1 MITWVQAALL
11 GLMSCTAASIPA
23 ALGTTIGNYTLNRP
37 LIASLFVGLIL
48 GDVEGCIKLA
58 IPMQIIYIAVVT
70 PGGTVAADL
79 RAVSYIGIPLAYAT
93 AKSQGLDL
101 GGLEALGLAG
111 SIGALVGTVGTVQF
125 YGTAMMNL
133 VWQHIGWA
141 RLDKKDFNIITK
153 VNVILPLISHILV
166 SFIPVMLITYY
177 GAGAVTDFKTALPMD
192 SWYMKSLF
200 TIGSLLPA
208 VGIAILLK
216 SVVSKATD
224 LIFFLFGFTVAASMH
239 LTLIAATAVGVV
251 FALINYQMTM
261 IRLGGAKTNTN
272 EEEDI

>member
-101 GGLEALGLAG
+101 GGPEAQGLAG
-111 SIGALVGTVGTVQF
+111 SIGALVGTVGFWYHNKGQCDTSVDFSYTCILYSCYVDYLLWSWSCNGLQNRTPNGFLVYEITIYHRQLTACCGDCNPAEICSKQSNQF
-125 YGTAMMNL
+125 DFL
-133 VWQHIGWA
+133 PVWIHGCGIHA
-141 RLDKKDFNIITK
+141 FN
-153 VNVILPLISHILV
+153 
-166 SFIPVMLITYY
+166 
-177 GAGAVTDFKTALPMD
+177 TDCGNCCRCCIRTDQLSDDDD
-192 SWYMKSLF
+192 SLERF
-200 TIGSLLPA
+200 TG
-208 VGIAILLK
+208 K
-216 SVVSKATD
+216 
-224 LIFFLFGFTVAASMH
+224 
-239 LTLIAATAVGVV
+239 
-251 FALINYQMTM
+251 YE
-261 IRLGGAKTNTN
+261 R
-272 EEEDI
+272 

>member
-1 MITWVQAALL
+1 M
-11 GLMSCTAASIPA
+11 
-23 ALGTTIGNYTLNRP
+23 
-37 LIASLFVGLIL
+37 
-48 GDVEGCIKLA
+48 
-58 IPMQIIYIAVVT
+58 
-70 PGGTVAADL
+70 
-79 RAVSYIGIPLAYAT
+79 
-93 AKSQGLDL
+93 
-101 GGLEALGLAG
+101 
-111 SIGALVGTVGTVQF
+111 
-125 YGTAMMNL
+125 
-133 VWQHIGWA
+133 
-141 RLDKKDFNIITK
+141 
-153 VNVILPLISHILV
+153 ILPLISHILV

-224 LIFFLFGFTVAASMH
+224 LIFFLFGFTVAASMN
-239 LTLIAATAVGVV
+239 LTLIAATAVGAV

-261 IRLGGAKTNTN
+261 IRLRGAKTNTN

>member
-1 MITWVQAALL
+1 
-11 GLMSCTAASIPA
+11 
-23 ALGTTIGNYTLNRP
+23 
-37 LIASLFVGLIL
+37 
-48 GDVEGCIKLA
+48 
-58 IPMQIIYIAVVT
+58 
-70 PGGTVAADL
+70 
-79 RAVSYIGIPLAYAT
+79 
-93 AKSQGLDL
+93 
-101 GGLEALGLAG
+101 
-111 SIGALVGTVGTVQF
+111 
-125 YGTAMMNL
+125 MMNL

-141 RLDKKDFNIITK
+141 RLDKKDFGIITK

-216 SVVSKATD
+216 SVVSKATN

-239 LTLIAATAVGVV
+239 LTLIAATAVGAV

-261 IRLGGAKTNTN
+261 IRLRGSQANTN
-272 EEEDI
+272 DEEDI

>member
-37 LIASLFVGLIL
+37 LIASLFVGLTL

-58 IPMQIIYIAVVT
+58 IHMQIIYIAVVT

-93 AKSQGLDL
+93 AKSQ
-101 GGLEALGLAG
+101 GLAG

-141 RLDKKDFNIITK
+141 RLDKKDFGIITK

-239 LTLIAATAVGVV
+239 LTLIAATAVGAV

-261 IRLGGAKTNTN
+261 IRLRGAKTNTN

>member
-1 MITWVQAALL
+1 M
-11 GLMSCTAASIPA
+11 G
-23 ALGTTIGNYTLNRP
+23 
-37 LIASLFVGLIL
+37 
-48 GDVEGCIKLA
+48 K
-58 IPMQIIYIAVVT
+58 
-70 PGGTVAADL
+70 
-79 RAVSYIGIPLAYAT
+79 
-93 AKSQGLDL
+93 
-101 GGLEALGLAG
+101 
-111 SIGALVGTVGTVQF
+111 
-125 YGTAMMNL
+125 
-133 VWQHIGWA
+133 
-141 RLDKKDFNIITK
+141 RLDKKDFGIITK

-239 LTLIAATAVGVV
+239 LTLIAATAVGAV

-261 IRLGGAKTNTN
+261 IRLRGAKTNTN